1 MPHAVIDITREV
13 CPMTWVRVKLRL
25 EALETGDTLEV
36 LLRGAEPLR
45 NLPRNA
51 ADEGHLVRSL
61 DALEDG
67 STRLVIEVRQR

>member
-13 CPMTWVRVKLRL
+13 CPMTWVRVKLRIEDL
-25 EALETGDTLEV
+25 DSGDTLEV

-51 ADEGHLVRSL
+51 ADDGHLVRSL
-61 DALEDG
+61 DALDDG
-67 STRLVIEVRQR
+67 TSRLVIEVRHR

>member
-25 EALETGDTLEV
+25 ELLEVGDTLEV

-51 ADEGHLVRSL
+51 TEAGHLVRAL
-61 DALEDG
+61 DHLEDG
-67 STRLVIEVRQR
+67 SARLVIEVREG